1 MAQERYQ
8 DKKIDVSSVTSYLKF
23 SFQKIT
29 VDFPR
34 ANRERGVANETY
46 RIESEFAH
54 LLDEI
59 ARGPECLLT
68 HNIAKANEFL
78 DLVSK
83 VNKQY

>member
-34 ANRERGVANETY
+34 ANRERGVAN
-46 RIESEFAH
+46 
-54 LLDEI
+54 
-59 ARGPECLLT
+59 
-68 HNIAKANEFL
+68 
-78 DLVSK
+78 
-83 VNKQY
+83 